1 MDVHN
6 RSTERMYWYT
16 TYMLL
21 QSKTAVKK
29 TVCSESRLVTFGAS
43 SCEFN
48 NWLFLLFLLVLAM
61 NRTKSKEVYSIQR
74 FIHPSLE
81 PIAVGSTFQRSRSFM
96 DRDFLAAS
104 SSNDIPANS
113 HAFNRRES
121 HACGWKTSIS
131 RRLTLAGQFLTPD

>member
-6 RSTERMYWYT
+6 WSTQRMYWYT

-29 TVCSESRLVTFGAS
+29 TVCSESRLVSFGAS

-74 FIHPSLE
+74 FVHPSLE
-81 PIAVGSTFQRSRSFM
+81 PIAVGTTFQRSAGSAGIFE
-96 DRDFLAAS
+96 DDTIIS
-104 SSNDIPANS
+104 E
-113 HAFNRRES
+113 H
-121 HACGWKTSIS
+121 S
-131 RRLTLAGQFLTPD
+131 RRSPKPEVFRRRPKSMVWPRSHWGT

>member
-1 MDVHN
+1 MSKMDVHN
-6 RSTERMYWYT
+6 RSTQRMYWYT

-29 TVCSESRLVTFGAS
+29 TVFSESRLVSFGAS

-74 FIHPSLE
+74 FVHPSLE
-81 PIAVGSTFQRSRSFM
+81 PIAVGSTLQRSRSFT

-104 SSNDIPANS
+104 SSNDISANS
-113 HAFNRRES
+113 HALVLNDVHCILF
-121 HACGWKTSIS
+121 
-131 RRLTLAGQFLTPD
+131 